1 MVKFTDNMGKQHFI
15 NLNDFAVLG
24 VSDDDDLPRCI
35 VTVVRK
41 ADKIEVC
48 RLFFW
53 LTASD
58 MYSLLPADAVLD

>member
-1 MVKFTDNMGKQHFI
+1 MLKFLDNMGKHHFL
-15 NLNDFAVLG
+15 NLKEFDVLG

-35 VTVVRK
+35 VTMVRK